1 MTARLEA
8 ALRWKVVSEDDENR
22 CKPCADNAGKLYRN
36 RQAAYRDYPGGSG
49 YIHCVGAEHGNDCRC
64 KVVKRG
70 SDNSNEGVPV
80 DIGEIVNRYR
90 TITNAASARAGAPA
104 GAMPRATLKMEAPAT
119 GGTDLYIY
127 DAIGGWFG
135 VEPMDVVRAL
145 AGATGNLRVHIN
157 SPGGSIF
164 DGAAIYAAIKAYNGG
179 TKTSIIE
186 GVAASAASF
195 IALACETVETTD
207 LGVMM
212 IHDGAA
218 SAYGLTQDDLM
229 ELADL
234 VGMLSDNIAGVY
246 AAKAGGTAK
255 EWRDTMREGDSWYNA
270 QAQVDAKLADRIAGA
285 VLPVDP
291 PPAEP
296 TPTPEPE
303 PAPAPDDSST
313 TPPIDFE
320 GLRLALK
327 GALAS

>member
-1 MTARLEA
+1 MTGVEN
-8 ALRWKVVSEDDENR
+8 ALRWVAVSSDDGNT
-22 CKPCADNAGKLYRN
+22 CKPCKDNNGKLYRN

-49 YIHCVGAEHGNDCRC
+49 YVHCDGLKGGNDCRC

-70 SDNSNEGVPV
+70 SASNESGVPV
-80 DIGEIVNRYR
+80 DIGEIVNQYGSLRAR
-90 TITNAASARAGAPA
+90 ASARAGAPTA
-104 GAMPRATLKMEAPAT
+104 AMPKAALKMEAAST

-145 AGATGNLRVHIN
+145 AGATGDLRIHIN

-164 DGAAIYAAIKAYNGG
+164 DGAAIYAAIKAYAGG
-179 TKTSIIE
+179 KRTSIIE

-195 IALACETVETTD
+195 IALAADEVETTD

-218 SAYGLTQDDLM
+218 SAYSLTQDDLM

-246 AAKAGGTAK
+246 AAKTGGTAS
-255 EWRDTMREGDSWYNA
+255 EWRDRMREGDSWFNA
-270 QAQVDAKLADRIAGA
+270 QAQLDEKLADRISGTT
-285 VLPVDP
+285 LPATP
-291 PPAEP
+291 PPPDPE
-296 TPTPEPE
+296 PEPE
-303 PAPAPDDSST
+303 PAPAPDNT